1 MYVIA
6 ISFFCRKGLLGKTF
20 KLIILS
26 RDVTQRWTYLMLRNK
41 ICSLSQVITCTKA
54 YKNLLN
60 VNTLYKCW
68 LDVRSLKSLVIN
80 NPYVRRLSVYSG
92 YCHPTRRES
101 QFLHVKSSPSYGF
114 NQMSLGFTVFEAYNV
129 AVL

>member
-20 KLIILS
+20 KLIIS
-26 RDVTQRWTYLMLRNK
+26 RDVTQRWTYLMFRNK

>member
-1 MYVIA
+1 MYEA
-6 ISFFCRKGLLGKTF
+6 
-20 KLIILS
+20 
-26 RDVTQRWTYLMLRNK
+26 
-41 ICSLSQVITCTKA
+41 
-54 YKNLLN
+54 
-60 VNTLYKCW
+60 
-68 LDVRSLKSLVIN
+68 LKSLVIN

-92 YCHPTRRES
+92 YCHQPRRES

>member
-20 KLIILS
+20 KLIIS

-68 LDVRSLKSLVIN
+68 FRCTKLEKPCHKQPVCEKIISIL
-80 NPYVRRLSVYSG
+80 RLLS
-92 YCHPTRRES
+92 PNATRES